1 MKMPTVDQLLPMV
14 IAGLIVA
21 AVAPA
26 VLARVPGLNQNQAPA
41 K

>member
-1 MKMPTVDQLLPMV
+1 MKLPTVDQLLPMV

-26 VLARVPGLNQNQAPA
+26 VLSRIPGTPQNQTPA